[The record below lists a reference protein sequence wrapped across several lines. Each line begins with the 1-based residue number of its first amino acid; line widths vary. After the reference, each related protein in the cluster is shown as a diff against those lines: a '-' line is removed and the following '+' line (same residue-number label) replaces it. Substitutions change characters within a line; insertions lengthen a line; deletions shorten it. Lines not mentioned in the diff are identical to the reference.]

1 MFDKVYRVNDNYKSL
16 FLKHPT
22 PMAMNSSWSLCNGN
36 TLYECDEL
44 SIVLMNQFYQIYEYS
59 IEIILYN
66 VYLINGLLY

>member
-1 MFDKVYRVNDNYKSL
+1 MKPP
-16 FLKHPT
+16 HPT
-22 PMAMNSSWSLCNGN
+22 PMAMNSSWSLSVME

-66 VYLINGLLY
+66 MYLING